1 MWTQGL
7 FYSFYATLWAWSH
20 AGIVIFKISFLISW
34 VMGCQNDKRILHLP
48 FCNSTN
54 DLGTQSYCE
63 IGTFPCHNLLQFM
76 YNSCNS
82 YSTLHSFNLI
92 WNCEMWTQEQDTIAK
107 EKCGLVIYFAKK
119 IMQGWHCLLSAFF
132 ISARSL
138 VFMKE
143 FILWQCS
150 FYYRSQCSL
159 ATTTPCQVSQKWIF
173 PLQNK
178 KVTCTGINERNW
190 GFCQSLIF
198 L

>member
-7 FYSFYATLWAWSH
+7 FYSFHATLWAWSP

-34 VMGCQNDKRILHLP
+34 VVGCQNDKRILHLP

-76 YNSCNS
+76 YNSCSS

-119 IMQGWHCLLSAFF
+119 NHARVTLPALRLFHISPLARLYERIYFMTMFFLLPLTMFSCHDNSLSGFTKMN
-132 ISARSL
+132 ISFA
-138 VFMKE
+138 K
-143 FILWQCS
+143 
-150 FYYRSQCSL
+150 
-159 ATTTPCQVSQKWIF
+159 
-173 PLQNK
+173 
-178 KVTCTGINERNW
+178 
-190 GFCQSLIF
+190 
-198 L
+198 